1 MQEKGEENMRM
12 RKKKNGAERLAACG
26 DYLLTD
32 RAQLAQLSHPIH
44 LEIGCGKG
52 AFVIGMAKKHPEV
65 QFIAMEKVH
74 DVLMLAAERVVA
86 EQLPNVLLFRGDAA
100 ALVDF
105 FAPGDVDRIYLN
117 FSDPWP
123 KARHAKRRLTSPAFL
138 AQYRRLLGVGGQV
151 HFKTDNRPLFD
162 YSLEQLA
169 ACGFTLSDVTY
180 DLHNS
185 VYMADN
191 VVTEYEKNFSEK
203 GFSINRVVATVE
215 TVELPSELQ
224 ADKENND

>member
-1 MQEKGEENMRM
+1 MRM
-12 RKKKNGAERLAACG
+12 RKKKNGAERLAACS
-26 DYLLTD
+26 DYLLTGPK
-32 RAQLAQLSHPIH
+32 QLAALSHPIH

-65 QFIAMEKVH
+65 QFIAMEKVY
-74 DVLMLAAERVVA
+74 DVLMLAAERVAA
-86 EQLPNVLLFRGDAA
+86 EQLSNVLLLRGDAA
-100 ALVDF
+100 TLDSF
-105 FAPGDVDRIYLN
+105 FAPGSVDQIYLN

-169 ACGFTLSDVTY
+169 ACGFSLSQVTY
-180 DLHNS
+180 DLHHS
-185 VYMADN
+185 EYMVEN

-215 TVELPSELQ
+215 VVDLPQEE
-224 ADKENND
+224 DVDRKEGE